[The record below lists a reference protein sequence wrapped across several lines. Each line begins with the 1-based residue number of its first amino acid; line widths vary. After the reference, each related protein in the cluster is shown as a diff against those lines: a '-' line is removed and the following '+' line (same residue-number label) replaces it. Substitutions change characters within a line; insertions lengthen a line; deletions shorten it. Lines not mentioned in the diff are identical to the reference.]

1 MNLTRRAP
9 YLGLF
14 LSSFFD
20 AFPQGFRIK
29 VKPANTLEQLLNE
42 GGGREKA
49 AQLQLWQEEYLLKL
63 RGDLVKV
70 LSFEQLLDLL

>member
-1 MNLTRRAP
+1 MPTLK
-9 YLGLF
+9 
-14 LSSFFD
+14 
-20 AFPQGFRIK
+20 GFGIK
-29 VKPANTLEQLLNE
+29 VEPANTLKQLLIE

-63 RGDLVKV
+63 RGNLVKV

>member
-1 MNLTRRAP
+1 MPSLK
-9 YLGLF
+9 
-14 LSSFFD
+14 
-20 AFPQGFRIK
+20 GFRIK
-29 VKPANTLEQLLNE
+29 VKPANTIEQQFNK

>member
-1 MNLTRRAP
+1 MPTLK
-9 YLGLF
+9 
-14 LSSFFD
+14 
-20 AFPQGFRIK
+20 GFGIK
-29 VKPANTLEQLLNE
+29 VKPANTLEQLLIK

-63 RGDLVKV
+63 RGNLVKV